1 MHKFNSSEGN
11 NASTETKLKRNWRPK
26 MKRIILTTALA
37 LSLAAPAFAGADSYS
52 TAQSVRLHF
61 AASETGSDS
70 RVYFSDNTGHS
81 ARAAQIF
88 AELAAEDIGTR
99 GLPVLA
105 GQSISMSSK
114 GGHNAVATAIF
125 ADLRAAEDAADK

>member
-1 MHKFNSSEGN
+1 
-11 NASTETKLKRNWRPK
+11 

-37 LSLAAPAFAGADSYS
+37 LSFAAPAFADAGSLT
-52 TAQSVRLHF
+52 TAQSVQLHF
-61 AASETGSDS
+61 AASETGSDG
-70 RVYFSDNTGHS
+70 RVYFSENKGHS

-88 AELAAEDIGTR
+88 AELDAEDTGTR

-125 ADLRAAEDAADK
+125 AELRAAENGPDK